1 MALTKLT
8 TKSITGD
15 TLEAGDLAANS
26 VDSSELVDG
35 SIDTSHLS
43 DDSVTLAKMAS
54 GTDGNLISYDAS
66 GNPVAIATG
75 SDGQVL
81 TSTGA
86 GSPPAFESISAG
98 FSATDITGQT
108 AKDASLNWNDA
119 FVIWDATT
127 SALRKVNASTSVIMR
142 PFFRARMTANQS
154 ISVTTWTKVAFDG
167 ESTDGDPDSNY
178 DTGNYRWTPARNG
191 WYQIFWSGYMQE
203 VMDAGEFLEMQLY
216 KNGAYVPHSAA
227 GSGQLS
233 TKTTSHMDNKTC
245 VVNYTASLYLDSNDY
260 IEVWCSHNEGASQN
274 LQGWAGH
281 FGGFLLQGAKS
292 GVL

>member
-26 VDSSELVDG
+26 VDSSELVDNA
-35 SIDTSHLS
+35 
-43 DDSVTLAKMAS
+43 VTLAKMAS
-54 GTDGNLISYDAS
+54 GTDGNIISYDAS

-216 KNGAYVPHSAA
+216 KNGSYVPHSAG

>member
-26 VDSSELVDG
+26 VDSSELVDNA
-35 SIDTSHLS
+35 
-43 DDSVTLAKMAS
+43 VTLAKMAS
-54 GTDGNLISYDAS
+54 GTDGNIISYDAS

-127 SALRKVNASTSVIMR
+127 SALRKVNASRDISE
-142 PFFRARMTANQS
+142 NQKLLNK
-154 ISVTTWTKVAFDG
+154 IKL
-167 ESTDGDPDSNY
+167 EN
-178 DTGNYRWTPARNG
+178 
-191 WYQIFWSGYMQE
+191 E
-203 VMDAGEFLEMQLY
+203 VNKKIDHLLEG
-216 KNGAYVPHSAA
+216 KN
-227 GSGQLS
+227 
-233 TKTTSHMDNKTC
+233 
-245 VVNYTASLYLDSNDY
+245 
-260 IEVWCSHNEGASQN
+260 NEE
-274 LQGWAGH
+274 
-281 FGGFLLQGAKS
+281 K
-292 GVL
+292 

>member
-1 MALTKLT
+1 MGYIGQQPAKLALT
-8 TKSITGD
+8 SSDIADGVVGV
-15 TLEAGDLAANS
+15 ADLGANS
-26 VDSSELVDG
+26 VDTSELVDNA
-35 SIDTSHLS
+35 
-43 DDSVTLAKMAS
+43 VTLAKKAS
-54 GTDGNLISYDAS
+54 GTDGNIISYDAS

-75 SDGQVL
+75 NDGQVL

-86 GSPPAFESISAG
+86 GSPPAFESVSAG

-216 KNGAYVPHSAA
+216 KNGSYVPHSAG